1 MNSSLILRRS
11 TMIRGNG
18 VGTAACRRFQS
29 RTKDCGMIHSTS
41 NMSRDL
47 GLSACPLA
55 IRGSSTQK
63 TDPHGHRPNS
73 AQLLD
78 APGHRAS
85 QAILQ
90 PTSSH
95 TIIPNSRYDPPPP
108 PPHVKHSPH
117 VEPSP
122 KDPCSGQNPPLRIPT
137 GLPQYHHLFPKPPP
151 VAPSPCHSHTTEH
164 HQTCTSLLPPS
175 CLLQQS
181 HPVHHS
187 RTQQLSRVRYPHVS
201 PTPPRTPHA
210 RMAPF
215 GPLVPPFPQ
224 AAKTSRYTTSEAT
237 RTAAVTS
244 IRCCSTGFSPRAR
257 LLASFARLFLELRY
271 RAAAFSP
278 EVRWELIRVYMPSMR
293 SFHVT
298 IYRGVL

>member
-1 MNSSLILRRS
+1 MNSSLILHRS

-18 VGTAACRRFQS
+18 VGTAACRRLQS

-63 TDPHGHRPNS
+63 TDPRGHRPNS

-78 APGHRAS
+78 APGHHAS

-151 VAPSPCHSHTTEH
+151 VAPSPCHSHTTDH

-201 PTPPRTPHA
+201 PTPPRTTHA

-224 AAKTSRYTTSEAT
+224 AAKASRIDY
-237 RTAAVTS
+237 
-244 IRCCSTGFSPRAR
+244 IRSHEDCRSSLNSLLFHWILTESP
-257 LLASFARLFLELRY
+257 
-271 RAAAFSP
+271 SP
-278 EVRWELIRVYMPSMR
+278 SVVCPTY
-293 SFHVT
+293 F
-298 IYRGVL
+298 

>member
-1 MNSSLILRRS
+1 MNSSLILHRS

-78 APGHRAS
+78 APGRRAS

-137 GLPQYHHLFPKPPP
+137 GLPNITISFQTLHPSLPSPATLTPLTTTRLAHLFFLPPAYYNNPTPSTIVDYNSSPEYVTPMFPQHHL
-151 VAPSPCHSHTTEH
+151 APHTLEWRRSGH
-164 HQTCTSLLPPS
+164 
-175 CLLQQS
+175 
-181 HPVHHS
+181 
-187 RTQQLSRVRYPHVS
+187 LS
-201 PTPPRTPHA
+201 
-210 RMAPF
+210 
-215 GPLVPPFPQ
+215 PPFP
-224 AAKTSRYTTSEAT
+224 RL
-237 RTAAVTS
+237 
-244 IRCCSTGFSPRAR
+244 PRHPDT
-257 LLASFARLFLELRY
+257 LHQK
-271 RAAAFSP
+271 P
-278 EVRWELIRVYMPSMR
+278 
-293 SFHVT
+293 
-298 IYRGVL
+298 RGLPQ